1 MSYIVQLP
9 LASSSRMVSVRNL
22 LKQKSSSLHVITFDD
37 RPGKLFEGL
46 QHCRSVIF
54 VSQSCK
60 STKLFRIA
68 TTRYQRWL
76 TEVRNTIFPLI
87 EYACLYHE
95 PLFSDQFPK
104 YANAVEELLF
114 SKLKEWEE
122 RSIVFLLSHK
132 ETKYYIFYQ
141 EATQYW
147 VKATV
152 GLPYYS
158 KDRIVG
164 APAHGRFLY
173 FEDAQ
178 MAHAVCAILNS
189 SLFYA
194 YFVAFGDCFHLSDTL
209 VSRFPLTSDMLK
221 DAALAQLN
229 QQLMAH
235 MAAHAERKT
244 IHTSDGHEIM
254 YDNFYGAKSKPII
267 DEIDRVLA
275 KHYGFTDEELDFI
288 INYDIKYRMGQANED
303 EEEA

>member
-1 MSYIVQLP
+1 
-9 LASSSRMVSVRNL
+9 MVSVRNL
-22 LKQKSSSLHVITFDD
+22 LKQKSNSMHVITFDD

-54 VSQSCK
+54 VSQASRP
-60 STKLFRIA
+60 THGLTIA

-76 TEVRNTIFPLI
+76 TEIRDTIFPLV
-87 EYACLYHE
+87 EYAQLYHE
-95 PLFSDQFPK
+95 PICPDQFPK
-104 YANAVEELLF
+104 YANAIEEGLF
-114 SKLKEWEE
+114 SQVKQREAQT
-122 RSIVFLLSHK
+122 IAVFLSRR
-132 ETKYYIFYQ
+132 ETKHFIFYQ

-147 VKATV
+147 VKATA
-152 GLPYYS
+152 GLPYYA
-158 KDRIVG
+158 KNGAVG

-178 MAHAVCAILNS
+178 MAQVVCAILNS

-209 VSRFPLTSDMLK
+209 VSRFPLTSAMLK
-221 DAALAQLN
+221 DATLAQLN

-235 MAAHAERKT
+235 LAANAERKT
-244 IHTSDGHEIM
+244 IRTSDGHEIM

-288 INYDIKYRMGQANED
+288 LNYDVKYRMGRESANE
-303 EEEA
+303 EEE